1 MTPEKRKQMMNDME
15 EMFERMS
22 DEEAENA
29 LQLVK
34 GAVLGYAAR
43 QMETKP
49 A

>member
-1 MTPEKRKQMMNDME
+1 MTPEKRKQMLSDME
-15 EMFERMS
+15 DMFERMS

-43 QMETKP
+43 QMETQP